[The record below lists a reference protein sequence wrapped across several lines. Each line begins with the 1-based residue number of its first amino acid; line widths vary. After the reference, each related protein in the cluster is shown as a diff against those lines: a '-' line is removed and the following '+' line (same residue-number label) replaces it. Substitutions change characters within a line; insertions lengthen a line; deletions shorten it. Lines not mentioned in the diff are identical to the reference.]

1 MYTPEDSPKYADRAP
16 AQIHAVKA
24 TATKTSLD
32 TYN

>member
-1 MYTPEDSPKYADRAP
+1 MYTPEGSPKYADRAP

-24 TATKTSLD
+24 TATKTSPA